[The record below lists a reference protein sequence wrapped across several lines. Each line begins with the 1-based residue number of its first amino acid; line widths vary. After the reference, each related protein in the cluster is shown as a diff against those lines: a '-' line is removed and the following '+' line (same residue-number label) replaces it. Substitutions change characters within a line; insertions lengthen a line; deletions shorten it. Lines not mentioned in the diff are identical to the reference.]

1 MNSAEKESGVG
12 IESWRSQGERDRA
25 GGRFMESTYPEIYMN
40 LWQEMRQMQ
49 RGGKRGEWHG
59 ESCRVTISLALRR
72 CLGKFGANGDGCRGW
87 GDG

>member
-49 RGGKRGEWHG
+49 RGGGKGG
-59 ESCRVTISLALRR
+59 MARR
-72 CLGKFGANGDGCRGW
+72 ELPGYNFSGSETLPGKVWC
-87 GDG
+87 

>member
-49 RGGKRGEWHG
+49 RGGGGGGYGTERAAGLQFLW
-59 ESCRVTISLALRR
+59 L
-72 CLGKFGANGDGCRGW
+72 
-87 GDG
+87 